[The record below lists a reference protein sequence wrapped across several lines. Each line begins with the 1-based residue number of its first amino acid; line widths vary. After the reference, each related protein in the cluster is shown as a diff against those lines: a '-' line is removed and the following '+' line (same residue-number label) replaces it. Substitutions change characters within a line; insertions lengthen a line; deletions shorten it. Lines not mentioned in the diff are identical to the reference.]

1 MGKVDKKKKK
11 EKLPKKDKVVK
22 VKKDKKVKSSS
33 QVERFKRMAKSSYS
47 VIIVGVVVLAIF
59 VIATCSMLLVSRN
72 TSNTSTYFN
81 QYQLATKDLMAQAQN
96 YAVTG
101 KITYYDNYNREL
113 NTNKTR
119 DKIWEKLQKC
129 HISTEEK
136 DRLESINKLTK
147 DLLPY
152 EEETIQLVMD
162 KKLDEAVAIIYG
174 DSYTGIVDRIESM
187 MDRCTENIAKEA
199 QVKVTIAGIGMLLSG
214 ICFVALFVYMLR
226 NNIVAIKFSEKELLK
241 PIMDISQHIIAL
253 SEGKLDGEIDMK
265 TDDSEVGQMV
275 QAIIFMK
282 KNFSNMITEISH
294 VLEKMG
300 NGDYKVELQ
309 QDYVG
314 EFEKIKNSMNMIITE
329 TVETLST
336 IRNVAEEINCGA
348 DQLAKASED
357 LAEGSSIQL
366 DRITTVASLV
376 KDLHTTM
383 ETHVKEADITVQ
395 LSTKAANTL
404 TEGNKNME
412 LLKDAIANIEDC
424 SIQISSIISTI
435 QDIADETN
443 LLSLNASIEAAR
455 AGEAGRGFAVVAEQV
470 KKLADESAKAAGE
483 TTKLI
488 DTTVQAVQRGI
499 VIADEAIANMGE
511 VYEDTKVATS
521 KMQDMAVNLKY
532 ESNNINKIHKN
543 IDEVAM
549 IVDDN
554 SATSEETAAVSEEQ
568 AAQVTTMV
576 GLLEHFN
583 V

>member
-1 MGKVDKKKKK
+1 M
-11 EKLPKKDKVVK
+11 
-22 VKKDKKVKSSS
+22 
-33 QVERFKRMAKSSYS
+33 
-47 VIIVGVVVLAIF
+47 
-59 VIATCSMLLVSRN
+59 
-72 TSNTSTYFN
+72 
-81 QYQLATKDLMAQAQN
+81 
-96 YAVTG
+96 
-101 KITYYDNYNREL
+101 
-113 NTNKTR
+113 
-119 DKIWEKLQKC
+119 
-129 HISTEEK
+129 
-136 DRLESINKLTK
+136 
-147 DLLPY
+147 LPY

-174 DSYTGIVDRIESM
+174 DEYTGIVDRIESM

-199 QVKVTIAGIGMLLSG
+199 QTKVTIAGIFMLISG

-253 SEGKLDGEIDMK
+253 SEGKLDGEIDMQ

-282 KNFSNMITEISH
+282 KNFSNMITEISN

-314 EFEKIKNSMNMIITE
+314 EFEKIKNSMNMIVTE

-348 DQLAKASED
+348 DQLAKASES

-376 KDLHTTM
+376 KDLHTSM

-404 TEGNKNME
+404 TEGNKKME

-424 SIQISSIISTI
+424 SSKISSIISTI
-435 QDIADETN
+435 QDIASQTN
-443 LLSLNASIEAAR
+443 LLSLNAAIEAAR
-455 AGEAGRGFAVVAEQV
+455 AGEAGRGFAVVAQEV

-511 VYEDTKVATS
+511 VYEDAKVATS
-521 KMQDMAVNLKY
+521 KMKDMATNLKD
-532 ESNNINKIHKN
+532 ESYNIDKIHKN

-576 GLLEHFN
+576 GLLDHFS